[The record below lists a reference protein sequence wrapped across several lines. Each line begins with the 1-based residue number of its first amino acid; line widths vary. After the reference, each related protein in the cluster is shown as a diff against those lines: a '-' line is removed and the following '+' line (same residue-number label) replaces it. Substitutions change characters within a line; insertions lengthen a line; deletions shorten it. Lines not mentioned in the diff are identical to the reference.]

1 MNDFH
6 TRAVLAAAL
15 LLSPAVSAAD
25 QGKDHAAAVVEV
37 QGVRDE
43 RDEKSYR
50 KILEGMR
57 VFDSHRQLAPGA
69 TLRFKVLP
77 RRAGVSLQG
86 LSMQL
91 RGAHTRIAIPLDADL
106 SFELPRDAAAAQDDA
121 MVTSNRKAGSL
132 TWRAEIRSPGVPAR
146 ARRLGDLLLECQVG
160 MAADLVAYVPSPVNL
175 LITKLPDPCRTLSIN
190 MFYFTERP
198 LFSVALMQGARRV
211 VLPAAQLHG
220 PDAPILTGL
229 QDWYFLRD
237 KAFMMQFKP
246 LYEQG
251 WLDDTLLQFDY
262 MDDDPPGAER

>member
-15 LLSPAVSAAD
+15 LLPAAVSAAD
-25 QGKDHAAAVVEV
+25 QGQATAAVVEV

-50 KILEGMR
+50 KILQGMQ
-57 VFDSHRQLAPGA
+57 VFDSNRQLAPGA

-86 LSMQL
+86 LSLQL
-91 RGAHTRIAIPLDADL
+91 RGAHTSIAIPLDADMT
-106 SFELPRDAAAAQDDA
+106 FELPRDAAAAQDDA
-121 MVTSNRKAGSL
+121 MLTSNRKAGSL
-132 TWRAEIRSPGVPAR
+132 TWRAEIRSPGTPAKT
-146 ARRLGDLLLECQVG
+146 RRLGDLLLECKVG
-160 MAADLVAYVPSPVNL
+160 MVADLVAYVPSPLNV
-175 LITKLPDPCRTLSIN
+175 LITKLPDPCRTLPIN

-220 PDAPILTGL
+220 PDAPILTDL

-237 KAFMMQFKP
+237 KAYMMQFKP

-262 MDDDPPGAER
+262 MDDDPPGGAL